1 MTDDYGTDDE
11 LSDLDPLAETAD
23 APRPADDIE
32 TAASEFETAD
42 VVDLDEA
49 SPVDTGRGEA
59 SGLGY
64 AREKVRAFPQAP
76 GVYLFK
82 DRRGRVIYVGKAIN
96 LRSRVK

>member
-1 MTDDYGTDDE
+1 
-11 LSDLDPLAETAD
+11 
-23 APRPADDIE
+23 PADDIE

-96 LRSRVK
+96 LRSRVGSYFIRPAATDRRTAELVRSIGD